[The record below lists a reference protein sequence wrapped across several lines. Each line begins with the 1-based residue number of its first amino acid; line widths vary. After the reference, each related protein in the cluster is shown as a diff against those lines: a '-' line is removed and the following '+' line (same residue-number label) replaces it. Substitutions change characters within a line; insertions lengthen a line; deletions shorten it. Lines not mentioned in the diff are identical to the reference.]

1 MRRGI
6 FLQGF
11 LSPYKK
17 KSISAIMQ
25 GMDKVD
31 FLVIGAGAAGL
42 SGALYAARSGLKVLV
57 LDGDSSGG
65 QASQIDVLENYP
77 GLFPPLSGGLLIE
90 NLKKQALSFGAKIIG
105 AKALSI
111 SKNQDEFEVSTSEG
125 DFKALSLLY
134 AGGARPKKLG
144 LPGEDAF
151 YAQGVSYCAVCDGPF
166 FKGKRVCVVGG
177 GDSACTEAVYLSSI
191 AKEVILVHR
200 RASFR
205 AQRANSIK
213 LLKRDNITVLLNT
226 RVKEILDEEESE
238 AWSKKSGGGN
248 APGGNA
254 SGVNMA
260 GLREQNFASGW
271 IIPDIN
277 GRSSGGNGLA
287 DGLLGKMPEK
297 TSSGQG
303 FVQGKGE
310 KKGKLSSIVIQNVLT
325 GKEECLPVDAVFI
338 FAGREPE
345 TSILDGAYGVRLDDN
360 GYVITD
366 ENMQTSLP
374 GLFCAGDVRKKALR
388 QIVTA
393 CSDGA
398 TAAFF
403 AEKYISDLKMKGIS
417 F

>member
-1 MRRGI
+1 M
-6 FLQGF
+6 FE
-11 LSPYKK
+11 
-17 KSISAIMQ
+17 
-25 GMDKVD
+25 MDKVD

-77 GLFPPLSGGLLIE
+77 GLFPPVSGGFFIE
-90 NLKKQALSFGAKIIG
+90 NLKKQALAFGAKIVG
-105 AKALSI
+105 AQATSI
-111 SKNQDEFEVSTSEG
+111 SKNQDEFEISTSAG
-125 DFKALSLLY
+125 DFKALTVLF

-144 LPGEDAF
+144 IPGEDEF
-151 YAQGVSYCAVCDGPF
+151 YARGVSYCAVCDGPF

-191 AKEVILVHR
+191 AKEVVLVHR

-205 AQRANSIK
+205 AQRANAIK
-213 LLKRDNITVLLNT
+213 ILKRDNITVMLNT

-238 AWSKKSGGGN
+238 AWPKTSNK
-248 APGGNA
+248 GNA
-254 SGVNMA
+254 SGGQTDSLRRFADTGLN
-260 GLREQNFASGW
+260 GGNLFGLQTDSLRE
-271 IIPDIN
+271 
-277 GRSSGGNGLA
+277 RSKS
-287 DGLLGKMPEK
+287 
-297 TSSGQG
+297 
-303 FVQGKGE
+303 F
-310 KKGKLSSIVIQNVLT
+310 KKGKLSSIIVQNVLT
-325 GKEECLPVDAVFI
+325 EKEECLPVDAVFI

-345 TSILDGAYGVRLDDN
+345 TSILEGAYGVRLDEK

-366 ENMQTSLP
+366 ENMETSLP